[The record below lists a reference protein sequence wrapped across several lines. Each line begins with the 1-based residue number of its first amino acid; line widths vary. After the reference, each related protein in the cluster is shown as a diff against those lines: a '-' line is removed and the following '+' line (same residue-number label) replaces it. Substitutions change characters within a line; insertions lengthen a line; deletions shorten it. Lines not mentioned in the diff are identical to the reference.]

1 MSDDDET
8 DETETEPTTAE
19 TTPKRKR
26 RSRATTTQPKRTSRF
41 ERRAESAKRTLQE
54 VIRLRRPDLDVEGL
68 SFLDVVDRDADA
80 WGRFLAQLAE
90 WVIPFGQ
97 LIDLIFG
104 APLLALV
111 GLAPSV
117 RAARRDLRVR
127 RERVRAEREA
137 ERIEDE
143 FERVQQEQ
151 QQRAPE

>member
-8 DETETEPTTAE
+8 NETETEPTTAE

-54 VIRLRRPDLDVEGL
+54 LIRLRKPDLDVEGL
-68 SFLDVVDRDADA
+68 TFLEVVDRDADA
-80 WGRFLAQLAE
+80 WGRFVAQVAE
-90 WVIPFGQ
+90 WVVPFGQ
-97 LIDLIFG
+97 LVDLVFG

-117 RAARRDLRVR
+117 RAARRDLRAR
-127 RERVRAEREA
+127 REKIKAEREA

-143 FERVQQEQ
+143 FERVQREGAQ
-151 QQRAPE
+151 PE

>member
-80 WGRFLAQLAE
+80 WGRFLAQLA
-90 WVIPFGQ
+90 VSAGLRFQFG
-97 LIDLIFG
+97 ID
-104 APLLALV
+104 
-111 GLAPSV
+111 
-117 RAARRDLRVR
+117 R
-127 RERVRAEREA
+127 
-137 ERIEDE
+137 
-143 FERVQQEQ
+143 
-151 QQRAPE
+151 